1 MRMVSKVSL
10 GLMIVFGLGAP
21 LPLRRIPHA

>member
-1 MRMVSKVSL
+1 MRVVSKVSL

-21 LPLRRIPHA
+21 LAMAEDSHE